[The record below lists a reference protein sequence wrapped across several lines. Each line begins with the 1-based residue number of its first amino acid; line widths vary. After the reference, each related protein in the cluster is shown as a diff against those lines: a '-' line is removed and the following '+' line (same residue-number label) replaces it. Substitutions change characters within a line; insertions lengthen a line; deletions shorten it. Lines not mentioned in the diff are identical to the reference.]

1 MDLRALRYFVH
12 IAELRS
18 FSKAAV
24 QLRVAQPALSR
35 QVRKLEDEL
44 GVELLERAGRQIALT
59 EAGALLLQR
68 AHSLIRQVSQAAD
81 EVRSNGA
88 DLVGSATLG
97 VSPATCEVLG
107 PIITRMCAERYP
119 KLRLNFI
126 EGFSGFILDRLIQD
140 ELTLCIL
147 HNPPRH
153 RGVEIEP
160 LLSEPMYLVGPPSK
174 ASALPR
180 ARAKAALDSLPLILP
195 NRTHSLRLLIDRA
208 LAGRRIDVALQVDG
222 YTLTKALVAAG
233 QGYTILPYSAVHQ
246 QVEAKQ
252 LSAVPIRP
260 QISWT
265 LSLAYRTDQRTTRTV
280 GTLRAIIRA
289 GMKLLIAEG
298 KWRGEQRAARR
309 LGQQH
314 RSRELERPPIE
325 KEAQNFP
332 PARG

>member
-44 GVELLERAGRQIALT
+44 GVELLERAGRQITLT

-68 AHSLIRQVSQAAD
+68 AHSLVRQVSRVAD
-81 EVRSNGA
+81 DVRSHGA

-107 PIITRMCAERYP
+107 PIITKVCAERYP

-126 EGFSGFILDRLIQD
+126 EGFSGFIFDRLVTD
-140 ELTLCIL
+140 DLTLCIL

-160 LLSEPMYLVGPPSK
+160 LLSEPMYLVGPPSEASAARTK
-174 ASALPR
+174 AS
-180 ARAKAALDSLPLILP
+180 LDSLPLILP
-195 NRTHSLRLLIDRA
+195 NRNHSLRLLIDHA

-252 LSAVPIRP
+252 LSAVPLRP

-280 GTLRAIIRA
+280 GALREIIRA
-289 GMKLLIAEG
+289 GMTRLIAEG
-298 KWRGEQRAARR
+298 KWRGEPRAARR
-309 LGQQH
+309 LGRQH
-314 RSRELERPPIE
+314 RGRR
-325 KEAQNFP
+325 
-332 PARG
+332 PARLSSR

>member
-12 IAELRS
+12 IAEVRS

-59 EAGALLLQR
+59 EAGSLLLQR
-68 AHSLIRQVSQAAD
+68 ARSLMRQMSQAAD
-81 EVRSNGA
+81 DVRSRGTDLIGA
-88 DLVGSATLG
+88 ATLG

-107 PIITRMCAERYP
+107 PVITRECARLYP
-119 KLRLNFI
+119 KLRLDFI
-126 EGFSGFILDRLIQD
+126 EGFSGFIFDRLIKE

-153 RGVEIEP
+153 RGIEIEP
-160 LLSEPMYLVGPPSK
+160 LLSEPMYLVGPPEE
-174 ASALPR
+174 ASALARKQSR
-180 ARAKAALDSLPLILP
+180 ATLESLPLILP

-208 LAGRRIDVALQVDG
+208 LAGRIDVAFQVDG

-233 QGYTILPYSAVHQ
+233 QGYTILPYSAIQ
-246 QVEAKQ
+246 RQIETQQ
-252 LSAVPIRP
+252 LSAAPLSP

-265 LSLAYRTDQRTTRTV
+265 LSLAYRTDQRQARAL
-280 GTLRAIIRA
+280 GGLRDIIHA
-289 GMKLLIAEG
+289 AVAQLIADG
-298 KWRGEQRAARR
+298 TWRGAPHPLPRPRR
-309 LGQQH
+309 RQGV
-314 RSRELERPPIE
+314 R
-325 KEAQNFP
+325 
-332 PARG
+332 RGKDQ

>member
-12 IAELRS
+12 VAEVRS

-68 AHSLIRQVSQAAD
+68 AHSLMRQVSQAAD
-81 EVRSNGA
+81 DVRSHGA

-107 PIITRMCAERYP
+107 PIMTRECAKSYP
-119 KLRLNFI
+119 KLQLNFI
-126 EGFSGFILDRLIQD
+126 EGFSSFIFERLVDQ

-153 RGVEIEP
+153 PGIEIEP
-160 LLSEPMYLVGPPSK
+160 LLSEPMYLVGPGDQTP
-174 ASALPR
+174 ALHR
-180 ARAKAALDSLPLILP
+180 AHAKLALETLPLILP
-195 NRTHSLRLLIDRA
+195 NRTHSLRMLIDRA
-208 LAGRRIDVALQVDG
+208 LAGRRIDVAFQVDG

-233 QGYTILPYSAVHQ
+233 QGYTILPYSSIQQ

-252 LSAVPIRP
+252 LSAVPLRRP

-265 LSLAYRTDQRTTRTV
+265 LCLAYRTDQRTARAL
-280 GTLRAIIRA
+280 GALRDIIRTEITR
-289 GMKLLIAEG
+289 LFAEG
-298 KWRGEQRAARR
+298 KWRGELHPPQAARHPGR
-309 LGQQH
+309 RNQV
-314 RSRELERPPIE
+314 RRPVRYR
-325 KEAQNFP
+325 KMSA
-332 PARG
+332 G